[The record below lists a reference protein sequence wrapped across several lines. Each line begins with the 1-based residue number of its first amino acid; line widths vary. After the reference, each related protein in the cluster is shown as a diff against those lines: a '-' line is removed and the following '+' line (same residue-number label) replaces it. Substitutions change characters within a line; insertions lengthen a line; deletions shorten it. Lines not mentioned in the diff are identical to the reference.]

1 MPALPARLYER
12 RYTDPHHRRRGKMM
26 HSPFLRIIFSGAL
39 ILAAKV
45 LDTHAFTSHSERLMY
60 PQQGRRGHGYYR
72 EAPTRLPTEAFTL
85 GSRLPATSSD
95 DNEDDDG
102 WGVPSS
108 KSDQERELAALQA
121 ERAGRSAPGSSASSN
136 KVQQNNE
143 PPERD
148 LFIPIFALVSLAGL
162 FGSYGYEL
170 LRLYSRGELYLPWDQ

>member
-1 MPALPARLYER
+1 
-12 RYTDPHHRRRGKMM
+12 M
-26 HSPFLRIIFSGAL
+26 HFPLRRIIFSGAL
-39 ILAAKV
+39 ILATKV
-45 LDTHAFTSHSERLMY
+45 LDTYAFTSHSERLTY
-60 PQQGRRGHGYYR
+60 PQQGRRSGHGYYR

-102 WGVPSS
+102 RGVPSS

-121 ERAGRSAPGSSASSN
+121 ERAERSAPGSSASSK

-162 FGSYGYEL
+162 FGSYGYEM